1 MRKDEAMDI
10 AFQADSMSLEQLL
23 EAYGKFQEIVT
34 NTPIVIQAGLDHDDH
49 PHTDYDEFV
58 KEQVYTDPFTEGL
71 HAAIGLSTEA
81 AEILDAYKKDMFGK
95 RKPISRDNMIE
106 EAGDVFFYLNNH
118 MRAWNIT
125 FHDILKD
132 NVKKLANRYI
142 DKLGV

>member
-10 AFQADSMSLEQLL
+10 AFQADSMTLEELL
-23 EAYGKFQEIVT
+23 VEYEKFQEIVT
-34 NTPIVIQAGLDHDDH
+34 NTPVTIREVSDLNRAY
-49 PHTDYDEFV
+49 PRDYV
-58 KEQVYTDPFTEGL
+58 EGL

-118 MRAWNIT
+118 MRAWGISLQ
-125 FHDILKD
+125 DILKD

-142 DKLGV
+142 EKLEV

>member
-23 EAYGKFQEIVT
+23 AAYGKFQEIVT
-34 NTPIVIQAGLDHDDH
+34 NTPIAIIVCGEA
-49 PHTDYDEFV
+49 PFV
-58 KEQVYTDPFTEGL
+58 ANNILPGEEYSLQYTEGL
-71 HAAIGLSTEA
+71 HAAIGLCTEA

-118 MRAWNIT
+118 MRAWDIT

-142 DKLGV
+142 EKLEV